1 MSSQLLIERPKESSG
16 KSKIIKVAIT
26 ANGNRVQEQGNLFGW
41 RHEGKVL
48 RCCRVG
54 RLPNNKERGLLYPFE
69 GLIGEGQLGL

>member
-26 ANGNRVQEQGNLFGW
+26 ANGNRVQEQGNLFDW

-48 RCCRVG
+48 
-54 RLPNNKERGLLYPFE
+54 NITIE
-69 GLIGEGQLGL
+69 